1 MDALVT
7 YLIAGIALGASYALA
22 GGGLVVVYRIT
33 KVVNFAQGTLAVLGG
48 LLASTLLSEG
58 LPHGV
63 GEVVAVVGTA
73 AVGLAIGLIAIGKKG
88 VNPTTSLIVTLGL
101 SIFAYAVIIQ
111 LWGAEP
117 KSSPGMQGTITLLGA
132 SIQWQSILVIA
143 VTAAAFLAMS
153 VLFGKTY
160 LGKAM
165 TACAS
170 NPSAAKLVG
179 INVRAMGLL
188 AFAIAGGL
196 GGLAGVM
203 LTPLREVSYSSD
215 VAFALNG
222 FAAAVFGGLVSPL
235 KTIIGGILLG
245 VVSML
250 VAGYWDA
257 SYQMM
262 IALVMML
269 AVMVLRSHSM
279 KEEEAK

>member
-7 YLIAGIALGASYALA
+7 YLVAGIALGASYALA

-48 LLASTLLSEG
+48 LLASTLLAGG
-58 LPHGV
+58 LPHGIS
-63 GEVVAVVGTA
+63 EIVAVVITA
-73 AVGLAIGLIAIGKKG
+73 AVGLVIGLIAVGKKG
-88 VNPTTSLIVTLGL
+88 ATPTTSLIVTLGL

-117 KSSPGMQGTITLLGA
+117 KSSPGLQGSVDLLGA
-132 SIQWQSILVIA
+132 SIQWQSLLVIA
-143 VTAAAFLAMS
+143 VTATAFLGMTF
-153 VLFGKTY
+153 LFGKTY
-160 LGKAM
+160 VGRAM

-188 AFAIAGGL
+188 AFAIAGAL

-215 VAFALNG
+215 IAFALNG
-222 FAAAVFGGLVSPL
+222 FAAAVFGGLVSPI
-235 KTIIGGILLG
+235 KTIMGGIILG
-245 VVSML
+245 VVGML

-262 IALVMML
+262 VALVMML
-269 AVMVLRSHSM
+269 GVMVIRSRTM